1 MITQSEFKE
10 LIERPESTTLDF
22 KRQQYKLNDN
32 SFNKTDE
39 FIKDV
44 VCFANTIRE
53 ETAYI
58 IIGISNE
65 NGNKE
70 LVGIDFDIDD
80 ATFQQKIKDKVNP
93 KPQFLYYTIDFEN
106 KKFGI
111 IEIPVVKYS
120 EPIISI
126 VKMKGLEVGRVYF
139 RRGSSNEEAIGREV
153 IFISKW
159 LESIPAPYQ
168 SNSIIEDISSLL
180 SKTTSQGALLSNCIS
195 EGLIIAKK
203 YNLESLYSFCNG
215 ELQGWSKNQNEEDI
229 DYLNYRTKEFILS
242 PSHMNLEVP
251 PYYSSNPIQ
260 LYNEIK
266 EINMFHERT
275 IIFTEPIFEIENAL
289 TKMEENGG
297 NMLYIKKINSILTL
311 ADGAK
316 KTESHKMY
324 AIRHNFE
331 VLYSSIKQRFID
343 ELLKTN

>member
-22 KRQQYKLNDN
+22 KRQQYKLNDS

-39 FIKDV
+39 FIKDII
-44 VCFANTIRE
+44 CFTNTIRE

-80 ATFQQKIKDKVNP
+80 AIFQQKIKDKVNP
-93 KPQFLYYTIDFEN
+93 RPQFLYYTIDFEN

-111 IEIPVVKYS
+111 IEIPVIKYS
-120 EPIISI
+120 EPIIPI

-153 IFISKW
+153 ILINNW
-159 LESIPAPYQ
+159 LEKIPHPYQ
-168 SNSIIEDISSLL
+168 SNTINEDISSLL
-180 SKTTSQGALLSNCIS
+180 SKATSQGALLSNCIS
-195 EGLIIAKK
+195 EGFIIAKK
-203 YNLESLYSFCNG
+203 YNLKSLYAFCNG
-215 ELQGWSKNQNEEDI
+215 ELQGWSKNLNLEDN
-229 DYLNYRTKEFILS
+229 DYLNYRTKPFILS
-242 PSHMNLEVP
+242 PFHLNLDIP
-251 PYYSSNPIQ
+251 PYYNFNPIQ

-266 EINMFHERT
+266 SINMFYERK
-275 IIFTEPIFEIENAL
+275 IIFTEPLFEIENVL

-297 NMLYIKKINSILTL
+297 NMLYIKNINSILTL
-311 ADGAK
+311 IDGTK
-316 KTESHKMY
+316 KTESYKMY
-324 AIRHNFE
+324 AIKQNFD
-331 VLYSSIKQRFID
+331 VLYSSIKQ
-343 ELLKTN
+343 